1 MNAERGHEVIELSIS
16 SRLTA
21 QPLIKLPSWFIAAL
35 QSPVRSLIAQ
45 HSSFIVV
52 PRMVS

>member
-1 MNAERGHEVIELSIS
+1 MNAERGHEVIELSTS
-16 SRLTA
+16 SRLIA
-21 QPLIKLPSWFIAAL
+21 QPFIKLHSWFIAAL
-35 QSPVRSLIAQ
+35 RNPVRSLIAQ